1 MWSATWPKEVEGL
14 ARDFMKDYIQV
25 NVGSDGL
32 KASLHVKQ
40 NVELVENHEKMGR
53 LATIMQQ
60 INNGDRI
67 LVFAQTK
74 RTVDNI
80 VQDLRRSGV
89 PALGIH
95 GDKNQGERD
104 WALAEFKIGKQNV
117 LVATD
122 VASRGLD
129 VKEIKWVINYDFPQ
143 DVEDYVH
150 RIGRTGRKTKDG
162 FNEGNAITFFTRDN
176 YGKARKLVDIMKE
189 ANQEVPPAL
198 EQVAMSSH
206 QGGGRSRYQRG
217 GGGRGGGRGGFRGGG
232 GGGFRSGSNNIPLG
246 GGR

>member
-40 NVELVENHEKMGR
+40 NVELLENHEKMGR

-74 RTVDNI
+74 RTVDSI

-150 RIGRTGRKTKDG
+150 RIGRTGRKTNAG
-162 FNEGNAITFFTRDN
+162 FNEGNAISFFSREN
-176 YGKARKLVDIMKE
+176 YSKAGKLVGIMKE
-189 ANQEVPPAL
+189 AGQEVPPAL
-198 EQVAMSSH
+198 EQIAMQSH
-206 QGGGRSRYQRG
+206 SGGGRSRYNRG
-217 GGGRGGGRGGFRGGG
+217 GGGGGRRGGFRGGFRG
-232 GGGFRSGSNNIPLG
+232 GASGSNNIPLG

>member
-14 ARDFMKDYIQV
+14 ARDFMNDYIQV

-32 KASLHVKQ
+32 KASTHVKQ
-40 NVELVENHEKMGR
+40 NVELIEGHQKMGR
-53 LATIMQQ
+53 LAEIMQQ

-80 VQDLRRSGV
+80 VQDLRRAGV

-162 FNEGNAITFFTRDN
+162 FNEGNAISFFSREN
-176 YGKARKLVDIMKE
+176 YSKARKLVEIMKE
-189 ANQEVPPAL
+189 AEQAVSPEL

-206 QGGGRSRYQRG
+206 AGRGGSSRYQRG
-217 GGGRGGGRGGFRGGG
+217 GGGGGRRGGFRGGG
-232 GGGFRSGSNNIPLG
+232 GGFRSGANNIPLG